1 MNTATINIKTDPKIK
16 AEAQLIAKELG
27 FSLSSIVNAHLRNFV
42 RTGKISFS
50 INNEEPSEYL
60 IQALKESEA
69 DVKAGRVKSFEGADE
84 AISYL
89 NSLDKE

>member
-42 RTGKISFS
+42 RTGKVSFS

-69 DVKAGRVKSFEGADE
+69 DRKAGRFSTFDTPEE
-84 AISYL
+84 AISHFK
-89 NSLDKE
+89 SLSD